1 MPKSLSFKING
12 NSMNPTFN
20 DGDSIEVLKFHN
32 TDNINVD
39 DIVVFYH
46 PFKSNFK
53 MLKRVKQITTKG
65 DLFVEGDNPDLGN
78 SEDSHNFGLINRK
91 LVVGIKQKGN

>member
-46 PFKSNFK
+46 
-53 MLKRVKQITTKG
+53 
-65 DLFVEGDNPDLGN
+65 
-78 SEDSHNFGLINRK
+78 
-91 LVVGIKQKGN
+91 